1 MKPKRQ
7 ALNVTIEQLEKLIEE
22 LKKDGE
28 QFNGYELSNIT
39 IPTIMG
45 GTIGILGAWTTN
57 DNSWIR
63 KFFSIG
69 VFISLIMFFKF
80 VIDSHMNTET
90 KQ

>member
-1 MKPKRQ
+1 MVK
-7 ALNVTIEQLEKLIEE
+7 
-22 LKKDGE
+22 
-28 QFNGYELSNIT
+28 LSNIT